1 MEKLSFD
8 TLNPEDFTV
17 PVIMRFDAIE
27 ENQIINDN
35 LYTKDAFIKL
45 LESKGFQ
52 HNTIYDKGNRDSMK
66 ICHMTRSSFL
76 RRSL

>member
-45 LESKGFQ
+45 LESKG
-52 HNTIYDKGNRDSMK
+52 
-66 ICHMTRSSFL
+66 
-76 RRSL
+76 

>member
-27 ENQIINDN
+27 ENQISWME
-35 LYTKDAFIKL
+35 KEL
-45 LESKGFQ
+45 LK
-52 HNTIYDKGNRDSMK
+52 
-66 ICHMTRSSFL
+66 
-76 RRSL
+76 